1 MKGGVTMVF
10 RHMGK
15 KFLFNSRSNFKGY
28 RADFLKNVLAAAK
41 DKKIAGMI
49 KAELDSRKGA

>member
-1 MKGGVTMVF
+1 MKF

-15 KFLFNSRSNFKGY
+15 TFLFNGRSNFKGY
-28 RADFLKNVLAAAK
+28 RVEFLKAILAAAK
-41 DKKIAGMI
+41 DGKIAVMI